1 MESVQMATSG
11 EKLIK
16 FLEEALRDDP
26 VCTCG
31 HRKHRHSDSGPCYDC
46 PNCDFFAEVIE
57 VD

>member
-1 MESVQMATSG
+1 MATSG